1 MKCTI
6 ISIEGGRVTTVIKTE
21 MQEKNDYSV
30 SKDHS
35 MSPITDSLTG
45 ILKKSKTRMMKKR
58 KS

>member
-21 MQEKNDYSV
+21 MQEKIDHSV

-35 MSPITDSLTG
+35 MSPITDSLKG

>member
-1 MKCTI
+1 
-6 ISIEGGRVTTVIKTE
+6 